1 LGSWKY
7 PIILNR
13 GNKKVIKKA
22 VIPAAGLG
30 TRLLPATYAQPKE
43 MLPCGRKP
51 TIQYVVEELA
61 AAGVKDIL
69 IITGRAKRALEDHF
83 DQDFSLFERL
93 KNSGKTALHK
103 EMQFIE
109 KLGVNFY
116 FTRQANPTGLAD
128 AIYLAKDFVGTDSFY
143 VALGDTIILSDPL
156 GLFLKDLA
164 KLHLQKGVSGT
175 IGLEKVRKEDIQKY
189 GIIKGTYLGERIW
202 HIEYLIEKPSPD
214 IAPSQLAI
222 CGRYVFT
229 PEIFSAIE
237 KTPIGIGNERQLT
250 DSIKILIKEGADIL
264 GLEMSDAGRRYD
276 IGNPITYAIAYIE
289 LSLEDPEIGDFLK
302 LYLKKL
308 VGKF

>member
-1 LGSWKY
+1 M
-7 PIILNR
+7 
-13 GNKKVIKKA
+13 IKKA

-51 TIQYVVEELA
+51 TIQYVVEELK
-61 AAGVKDIL
+61 AAGVEDIL

-83 DQDFSLFERL
+83 DQDFSLLERL
-93 KNSGKTALHK
+93 KNSGKMALHK
-103 EMQFIE
+103 EMRFIE
-109 KLGVNFY
+109 ELGINFY
-116 FTRQANPTGLAD
+116 FTRQAKPTGLAD

-202 HIEYLIEKPSPD
+202 HIEHLIEKPSPD

-250 DSIKILIKEGADIL
+250 DSIKILIEEGADIL
-264 GLEMSDAGRRYD
+264 GLEMSVDGRRYD

-289 LSLEDPEIGDFLK
+289 LSLKDPEIGDFLK

-308 VGKF
+308 VENF